1 VSKRLLTLVVLAAL
15 AVACGPSPEDI
26 RRQRVLSEM
35 KDIDVER
42 DPLVR
47 AVAERQARITSL
59 ETELQKRELALQQFR
74 SQVEAYMMNHKMA
87 VAAIAA
93 GVGGTSVAL
102 SDDNAFSSDAKAV
115 AGVVGFIAA
124 LWAIENASEVGEVLD
139 QMVQADA
146 RVKSFESQMRQIRG
160 AIEQEQ
166 ARIVSDRT
174 RLSTLS
180 AQLVDLRAKL

>member
-1 VSKRLLTLVVLAAL
+1 MSKRLLTLVVLAAIS
-15 AVACGPSPEDI
+15 VACGPSLEDI
-26 RRQRVLSEM
+26 RRQKVLSEM
-35 KDIDVER
+35 KDIDAER

-59 ETELQKRELALQQFR
+59 ETELQKQQLALQQFR
-74 SQVEAYMMNHKMA
+74 NRVQAYLMDHKMA

-102 SDDNAFSSDAKAV
+102 SEDNAFSSDAKAV

-124 LWAIENASEVGEVLD
+124 LWAIENAAEVGEVLD

-146 RVKSFESQMRQIRG
+146 RVKSFESQMLQIRG

-166 ARIVSDRT
+166 ARIVTDRT
-174 RLSTLS
+174 RLSTLTS
-180 AQLVDLRAKL
+180 QLVDLRAKL